1 MTDLVGPRD
10 PGQRGQPR
18 TSLGSRAPP
27 RATQRL
33 ENLVPCPARPCTR
46 PAAEVLCAAQ
56 FGLRRS
62 RACQR
67 ATASVRAD
75 RLGATPASPGHWCD
89 LGRGRS
95 GPGPTW
101 PGAGGENVS
110 TQGLFPIA
118 PAVRVAPSESDP
130 SGARAVS
137 RELVPRLA
145 LSVPLSRRRSTAR
158 RPSQYPHG
166 SQAVSTPSPDPAD
179 ARRGP
184 TSVPPADP
192 RHQRLATHPRN
203 VSHSGPSAAR
213 AIARPPR
220 VAIGRPT
227 RDLCRALARPG
238 GLHRASESA
247 GSRSRP
253 RPAPPPLGATCTGHE
268 VGLGAEWRG
277 VGDRRSLLSNRLA
290 AARAQSWRRMRRGVD
305 CPAAGPCWPWDIL
318 ERRRDPRVAAGDRR
332 RGEACAR
339 AIAACT
345 IESRPPA
352 LGASERA
359 QRGADRGG
367 PRRPL
372 LRSRE
377 RASER
382 IVCERLRGDE
392 RPRPRMPAR
401 RLSRGRPALQSRQA
415 RRRIRPGRGH
425 DP

>member
-1 MTDLVGPRD
+1 MTDLVGPRV

-33 ENLVPCPARPCTR
+33 ENPDPCPARPCTR

-89 LGRGRS
+89 LGSGRS

-238 GLHRASESA
+238 DLHRATESA
-247 GSRSRP
+247 RSRSRP

-290 AARAQSWRRMRRGVD
+290 AARAQSWRRLRRGVD